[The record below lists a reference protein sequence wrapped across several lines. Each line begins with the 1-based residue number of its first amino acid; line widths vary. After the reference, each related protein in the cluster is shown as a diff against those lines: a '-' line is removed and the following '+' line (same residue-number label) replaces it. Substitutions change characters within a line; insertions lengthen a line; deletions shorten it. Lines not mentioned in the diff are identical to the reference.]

1 MVESNTQSDPDSE
14 HLQQG
19 TNKNRQRNYAER
31 NVRKPNEIVMTSH
44 LDTDLSG
51 LAAVDNDYG
60 STFKNA
66 QKKSHKSHKSHGRI
80 PLQSNSAHGNYAEPQ
95 III

>member
-1 MVESNTQSDPDSE
+1 MVVSNTQSDPDSE

-19 TNKNRQRNYAER
+19 TNKNRQRNYQER
-31 NVRKPNEIVMTSH
+31 NVRKPNEIVMKTH

-51 LAAVDNDYG
+51 LAVASSNDYG

-66 QKKSHKSHKSHGRI
+66 QKKSHKTHKSHGRI
-80 PLQSNSAHGNYAEPQ
+80 PLQSNSAHGNYAEP
-95 III
+95 